1 MGYRTDGTLAV
12 VVLIALV
19 VAIVV
24 SETALSFPWLVLGGL
39 GTLLL
44 ETAMAR
50 RADAVRRYWERPVVV
65 AGSLAVAIVAVALG
79 AVVAPDPAISAG
91 LGATVTYLVVLGLV
105 VVDVLEPTSEWRN

>member
-1 MGYRTDGTLAV
+1 MGYRTEGTLAV
-12 VVLIALV
+12 GVLIALV

-24 SETALSFPWLVLGGL
+24 GDTAISFPWLVLGGV

-44 ETAMAR
+44 EAAMAR
-50 RADAVRRYWERPVVV
+50 RADAVRRYWERPAVV

-79 AVVAPDPAISAG
+79 AVVAPGPALSAG

-105 VVDVLEPTSEWRN
+105 AVGVLEPTSEWRN